1 MGLIGVIVKF
11 SLTDL
16 SVDEVNLI
24 LAALGKLPLETSLG
38 LWAKLK
44 KQAEDQAKPPA
55 PTT

>member
-1 MGLIGVIVKF
+1 VKF